1 MKYIVES
8 KDISKRLDIFLSE
21 NIKDATRSYI
31 KNLIDDKKIRV
42 NSNFVKA
49 GYKLK
54 ENDVIEV
61 ELIQKQSENIIP
73 EDIPLDIMY
82 EDDDIIIVNKPK
94 GMVVHPA
101 NGNYS
106 GTMVNSLMNSHK
118 DNLSSI
124 NGVIRPGIV
133 HRIDK
138 DTSGILVVAKNDNA
152 HKKLS
157 EQFKVHS
164 IKRRY
169 VALVKGIIKENN
181 ITIDK
186 PIGRS
191 VKDRKKMAVTDK
203 NSRNAITHISVLKRF
218 YNSNVTLVEAELET
232 GRTHQIRVHMAYLH
246 HPLVGDEVYG
256 KKDSKFKVS
265 GQMLH
270 AKYLGFIHPSTGKF
284 IEFDS
289 KLPEYF
295 KDILSDQKSEHENIY
310 DRSRAILTQ
319 NNEYTPDT
327 STFQKAMS
335 WMGIFPA
342 TAPAWYFPIF
352 PCRAAIPRF
361 TDRARVWKTALC
373 FQD

>member
-31 KNLIDDKKIRV
+31 KNLIDDKKIMV

-73 EDIPLDIMY
+73 EDIPLD
-82 EDDDIIIVNKPK
+82 
-94 GMVVHPA
+94 
-101 NGNYS
+101 
-106 GTMVNSLMNSHK
+106 
-118 DNLSSI
+118 
-124 NGVIRPGIV
+124 RPGIV

-295 KDILSDQKSEHENIY
+295 KDILSALENK
-310 DRSRAILTQ
+310 
-319 NNEYTPDT
+319 E
-327 STFQKAMS
+327 KA
-335 WMGIFPA
+335 A
-342 TAPAWYFPIF
+342 N
-352 PCRAAIPRF
+352 
-361 TDRARVWKTALC
+361 
-373 FQD
+373 